1 MTKSYKSIK
10 IEIKPTKEQIE
21 KINKTIGTGR
31 FLYNLYI
38 SYNIEQYKKDKT
50 FITAFDFSKY
60 INNVYIKENKDKIWI
75 KDVSSKSNKQSIINS
90 EKAFKRFFK
99 KLGSFPKFKNIAE
112 LS

>member
-50 FITAFDFSKY
+50 FITA
-60 INNVYIKENKDKIWI
+60 
-75 KDVSSKSNKQSIINS
+75 
-90 EKAFKRFFK
+90 A
-99 KLGSFPKFKNIAE
+99 
-112 LS
+112 